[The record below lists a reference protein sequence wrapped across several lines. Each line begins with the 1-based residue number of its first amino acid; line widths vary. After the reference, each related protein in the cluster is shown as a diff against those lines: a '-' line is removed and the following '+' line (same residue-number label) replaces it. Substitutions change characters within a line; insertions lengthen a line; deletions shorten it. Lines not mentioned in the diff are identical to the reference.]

1 MIINTQKQRG
11 FTFLEV
17 IIVLGIIG
25 ILLPIVF
32 SVIFTISRQQ
42 NKIYRLAEVKQ
53 QGDYAMSYM
62 KAYVSEYAEKIYND
76 SALTAEVCKTS
87 TPPQNLHVSQTGN
100 NFYFH
105 KENTLNDY
113 FRFYVATDSSR
124 LMLDDNGTEY
134 NLTTSNVKIINDQIE
149 LVCIR
154 KNNVT
159 NPFVIISFGLYYSTN
174 LQTARPEDVAILNY
188 KGVVHLR

>member
-1 MIINTQKQRG
+1 MTTNTSKQFG

-32 SVIFTISRQQ
+32 SIIFTVSRQQ

-53 QGDYAMSYM
+53 QGDYAMAFMKSY
-62 KAYVSEYAEKIYND
+62 VGEHAEKIYND

-87 TPPQNLHVSQTGN
+87 AAPQNLHISQTGN
-100 NFYFH
+100 NFYFL

-113 FRFYVATDSSR
+113 FRLYVATDSSR
-124 LMLDDNGTEY
+124 LMLDDNGEQF
-134 NLTTSNVKIINDQIE
+134 NLTTSNVKVINDQIE
-149 LVCIR
+149 LVCIK
-154 KNNVT
+154 KNNVS
-159 NPFVIISFGLYYSTN
+159 NPFVIISFGLYYTTN

-188 KGVVHLR
+188 KGVVQLR